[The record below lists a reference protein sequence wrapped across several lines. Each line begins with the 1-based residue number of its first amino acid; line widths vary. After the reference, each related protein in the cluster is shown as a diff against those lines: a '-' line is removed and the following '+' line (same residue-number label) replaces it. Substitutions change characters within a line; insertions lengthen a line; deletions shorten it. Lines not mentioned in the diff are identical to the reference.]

1 MLLKIKPLSTIHYQL
16 SILAPMLPD
25 ITTRADVENLVNT
38 FYDKVRDDATIGV
51 IFNEIAD
58 VHWDTHL
65 PKMYD
70 FWEGILFGTGNYRG
84 RPMPPHFK
92 LNETYP
98 FQPEYFDAWLALFYA
113 TVDELFEGEK
123 ATEVKMRAMNIAAVM
138 EHRIDQINAGT
149 NTSLLHRH
157 E

>member
-1 MLLKIKPLSTIHYQL
+1 
-16 SILAPMLPD
+16 MLPD

-38 FYDKVRDDATIGV
+38 FYDKVREDATIGL
-51 IFNEIAD
+51 IFNEIAN
-58 VHWDTHL
+58 VNWNTHM

-70 FWEGILFGTGNYRG
+70 FWEGILFGSGNYRG

-98 FQPEYFDAWLALFYA
+98 FRPEYFDAWLALFYQ

-123 ATEVKMRAMNIAAVM
+123 AAEAKTRAMNIAAVM

-149 NTSLLHRH
+149 NASLLHRH

>member
-1 MLLKIKPLSTIHYQL
+1 
-16 SILAPMLPD
+16 MLPD

-138 EHRIDQINAGT
+138 EHRIGQINAGT
-149 NTSLLHRH
+149 STSLLHRH

>member
-1 MLLKIKPLSTIHYQL
+1 
-16 SILAPMLPD
+16 MLPD
-25 ITTRADVENLVNT
+25 ITTRSDVENLVNT

-58 VHWDTHL
+58 VNWDTHL

-157 E
+157 Q

>member
-1 MLLKIKPLSTIHYQL
+1 MR
-16 SILAPMLPD
+16 PD
-25 ITTRADVENLVNT
+25 ITTRSDVENLVNT
-38 FYDKVRDDATIGV
+38 FYNKVRDDATIGV

-58 VHWDTHL
+58 VNWGTHL

-98 FQPEYFDAWLALFYA
+98 FQPEYFDAWLALFYE

-123 ATEVKMRAMNIAAVM
+123 ATEIKMRAMNIAAVM

>member
-1 MLLKIKPLSTIHYQL
+1 
-16 SILAPMLPD
+16 MLPD
-25 ITTRADVENLVNT
+25 ITTRADVENLVDT
-38 FYDKVRDDATIGV
+38 FYDKVRDDATIGI
-51 IFNEIAD
+51 IFNEIAN
-58 VHWDTHL
+58 VNWDTHM

-70 FWEGILFGTGNYRG
+70 FWEGILFGKGNYRG

-98 FQPEYFDAWLALFYA
+98 FRPEYFDAWLVLFYE

-123 ATEVKMRAMNIAAVM
+123 AAEAKMRAMNIAAVM

-149 NTSLLHRH
+149 NVSLLHRH

>member
-1 MLLKIKPLSTIHYQL
+1 MLS
-16 SILAPMLPD
+16 D
-25 ITTRADVENLVNT
+25 ITTRTDVENLVNT

-51 IFNEIAD
+51 IFNELANVD
-58 VHWDTHL
+58 WSTHL

-92 LNETYP
+92 LNETHP
-98 FQPEYFDAWLALFYA
+98 FQPEYFDAWLALFYD

-123 ATEVKMRAMNIAAVM
+123 ASEAKTRAMNIAAVM
-138 EHRIDQINAGT
+138 EHRINQINAGT
-149 NTSLLHRH
+149 NASLLHRY

>member
-1 MLLKIKPLSTIHYQL
+1 
-16 SILAPMLPD
+16 MLPD
-25 ITTRADVENLVNT
+25 ITTRSDVENLVNT

-58 VHWDTHL
+58 VNWDTHL

-70 FWEGILFGTGNYRG
+70 FWEDILFGTGNYRG

-157 E
+157 Q

>member
-1 MLLKIKPLSTIHYQL
+1 
-16 SILAPMLPD
+16 MLPD

>member
-1 MLLKIKPLSTIHYQL
+1 VLLGTQEQTLQNT
-16 SILAPMLPD
+16 MLPD

-58 VHWDTHL
+58 VNWGTHL

-98 FQPEYFDAWLALFYA
+98 FRPEYFDAWLTLFYT
-113 TVDELFEGEK
+113 TVDELFKGEK
-123 ATEVKMRAMNIAAVM
+123 AAEAKMRAMNIAAVM
-138 EHRIDQINAGT
+138 EHRIRQINAGT
-149 NTSLLHRH
+149 PTSLLHRH
-157 E
+157 Q